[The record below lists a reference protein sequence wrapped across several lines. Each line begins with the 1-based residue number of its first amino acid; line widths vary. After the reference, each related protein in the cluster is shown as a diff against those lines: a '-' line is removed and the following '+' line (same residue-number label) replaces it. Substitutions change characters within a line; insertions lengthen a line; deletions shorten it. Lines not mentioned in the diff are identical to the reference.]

1 MKTTIK
7 YKGLEITIL
16 MKGND
21 GEVKNSCNEG
31 DAPSPSVR
39 SDLQASAKD
48 ELIIEE
54 RINEA
59 KQIIRGER

>member
-1 MKTTIK
+1 MKTIIK
-7 YKGLEITIL
+7 YKGLEITIS

-21 GEVKNSCNEG
+21 GEGKNSYNEG
-31 DAPSPSVR
+31 DTPSPPVR

-48 ELIIEE
+48 EQIIEE

-59 KQIIRGER
+59 KQIIKGER